1 MPEPVVHPGS
11 AAPAG
16 EPPPGPRRRRGLGIV
31 IAIVVMLA
39 VIGGAYAI
47 WHARAPA
54 PGTAPP
60 GAGRRFDPNVKPAPV
75 AVAKVKSQDFNV
87 YLNALGTVTPRASV
101 AVRSRVDGQ
110 LAKVLFKEG
119 ETVKAGQ
126 VLAEIDPRTFEV
138 QVSQAQGQLAK
149 DRALLAN
156 AKVDLDRY
164 KTLLAQDSIAS
175 QQVDTQA
182 SLVRQYEASIASD
195 QAAVD
200 SAKLQLSFTR
210 ITAPISGRLGLRQV
224 DVGNMIHTSDANG
237 LVLLTQVQ
245 PIDVVFA
252 LPETNLPAIERRRK
266 AGDTAMPVDALS
278 RDQTRKLA
286 TGTLLTIDNTI
297 DTTTG
302 TVKLKAAFDN
312 ADGAL
317 FPTQYVNVRMLVDTL
332 HDVTVLPSSAIQR
345 GTQGNFV
352 YVVGAE
358 NVVKLAVVRLGPA
371 DGETTVIDKGVAPGD
386 VVVVDG
392 VDRLRE
398 GQAVE
403 TVTRDT
409 TVTQTGAPRA
419 GKGGEGRGKGG
430 GNGRDGAGKAA
441 GAGGSASAPSTPP
454 GISPTAASPQGVGA
468 AADAQGRPH
477 TPADAA
483 AASKGN
489 APANAPPPVR

>member
-1 MPEPVVHPGS
+1 MPEPIITHGP
-11 AAPAG
+11 ATPAG
-16 EPPPGPRRRRGLGIV
+16 EPPPPGPPRRRLLGIV
-31 IAIVVMLA
+31 IALVVVLA
-39 VIGGAYAI
+39 VVAGAYAI

-54 PGTAPP
+54 PGTPPP
-60 GAGRRFDPNVKPAPV
+60 GAGRRGDPNAKPAPV
-75 AVAKVKSQDFNV
+75 AVAKAKSQDFNV

-101 AVRSRVDGQ
+101 VVRSRVDGQ

-119 ETVKAGQ
+119 DTVKAGQ
-126 VLAEIDPRTFEV
+126 LLAEIDPRTFEV

-210 ITAPISGRLGLRQV
+210 ITAPIAGRLGLRQV
-224 DVGNMIHTSDANG
+224 DVGNMIHASDTNG

-252 LPETNLPAIERRRK
+252 LPETNLPAVERRRK

-278 RDQTRKLA
+278 RDQSRKLA
-286 TGTLLTIDNTI
+286 SGTLLTIDNTI

-312 ADGAL
+312 ADGSL
-317 FPTQYVNVRMLVDTL
+317 FPNQFVNVRMLVDTL
-332 HDVTVLPSSAIQR
+332 HDATVVPSSAIQR

-352 YVVGAE
+352 YVVGAD
-358 NVVKLAVVRLGPA
+358 NVVRLSVVKLGPA

-409 TVTQTGAPRA
+409 TVTPTGAPRA
-419 GKGGEGRGKGG
+419 RGGKGAEGPATGANG
-430 GNGRDGAGKAA
+430 GNGRRAGGKAA
-441 GAGGSASAPSTPP
+441 SGE
-454 GISPTAASPQGVGA
+454 GA
-468 AADAQGRPH
+468 AAPH
-477 TPADAA
+477 APASTAPASGAAAGAKGSPQAPAGAA
-483 AASKGN
+483 AATGRD
-489 APANAPPPVR
+489 APANAPPPAH